1 MLDSTTRQMVNA
13 ERALALV
20 TDTVG
25 FIRKLPH
32 HLVASFHSTLVEA
45 IEADVLL
52 HVTDAADPDFR
63 RHIAAVDQV
72 LDEILIE
79 PRPPR
84 LMLFNK
90 SDRLSPED
98 VSALR
103 VEFPDCVVVSA
114 LSKDGLHALR
124 DELFR
129 RSAARRR
136 APGKAGSGPAHRHG
150 AVAATEPLD

>member
-1 MLDSTTRQMVNA
+1 
-13 ERALALV
+13 
-20 TDTVG
+20 VG

-72 LDEILIE
+72 LDEILVE

-84 LMLFNK
+84 IMVFNK
-90 SDRLSPED
+90 SDRLSPD
-98 VSALR
+98 DASVLR
-103 VEFPDCVVVSA
+103 VEFPDCRVVSA
-114 LSKDGLHALR
+114 LSKDGLQGLR
-124 DELFR
+124 AELFR
-129 RSAARRR
+129 RSAARARR
-136 APGKAGSGPAHRHG
+136 GHARGRAH
-150 AVAATEPLD
+150 VAMTEPPD

>member
-1 MLDSTTRQMVNA
+1 VL
-13 ERALALV
+13 L

-45 IEADVLL
+45 IEANVLL

-63 RHIAAVDQV
+63 RHIAAVDLV
-72 LDEILIE
+72 LDEILVE

-90 SDRLSPED
+90 ADRLSPDE

-103 VEFPDCVVVSA
+103 VEFPDCVVISA
-114 LSKDGLHALR
+114 LAKDGLPALR

-129 RSAARRR
+129 RSAARAR
-136 APGKAGSGPAHRHG
+136 APGKAGSGPARPRG

>member
-1 MLDSTTRQMVNA
+1 
-13 ERALALV
+13 
-20 TDTVG
+20 VG

-63 RHIAAVDQV
+63 RHIAAVDLV
-72 LDEILIE
+72 LDEILVE

-90 SDRLSPED
+90 VDRLSPDE

-114 LSKDGLHALR
+114 LAKDGLPALR

-129 RSAARRR
+129 RSAARAR
-136 APGKAGSGPAHRHG
+136 APGKPASGHVRPRG
-150 AVAATEPLD
+150 AVAATEPVD